1 MEKNNEVI
9 DSMIILLE
17 TITDKKV
24 DLTTELQNDPN
35 FNNFLKNK
43 RQSELG
49 GHIPQKKIVENL
61 NYSVSPD
68 FAVKVI
74 KPL

>member
-17 TITDKKV
+17 TITDEKV
-24 DLTTELQNDPN
+24 DLTTELQNDPD
-35 FNNFLKNK
+35 FSNFLKDK
-43 RQSELG
+43 HQSELG
-49 GHIPQKKIVENL
+49 GHIPQKKLIKNL
-61 NYSVSPD
+61 NYCVSPD

-74 KPL
+74 KSF